1 MSENKSAYEELVEAC
16 RKVTEY
22 YDAGDVGRTPF
33 EPLASDLGF
42 KLWIYNQEQ
51 TRAME
56 EFETIFA
63 NTRHAGRF
71 QGVK

>member
-22 YDAGDVGRTPF
+22 YDAGDVGCTPF

-42 KLWIYNQEQ
+42 KLWVFNMESE
-51 TRAME
+51 RERE
-56 EFETIFA
+56 EFERVFA
-63 NTRHAGRF
+63 NTSRDLQQR
-71 QGVK
+71 